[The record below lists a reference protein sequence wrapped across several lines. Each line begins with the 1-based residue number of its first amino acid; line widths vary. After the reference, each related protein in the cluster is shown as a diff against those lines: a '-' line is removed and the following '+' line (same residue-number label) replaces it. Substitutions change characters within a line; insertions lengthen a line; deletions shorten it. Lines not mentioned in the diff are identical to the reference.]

1 MAEAG
6 KASWPHHWLCWALC
20 EARGACEKRE
30 QIIEVLCAS
39 AAETGP
45 QAGRLFPANE
55 LRVLCDLSVPAPTAA
70 PCCSSPSPGG
80 GTLRAGPWQQQ
91 NNPAFH
97 LAAAALRR
105 PCHMPMGVGSAASA
119 QAAAAGRV
127 TPTRWR
133 REGRSGAAGEL
144 LCSGAHGGRA
154 RAVTACSQRSQQF
167 RVQQAPFWAGR
178 TLVLGESV
186 SMLMN
191 PYQNWVPFEQVFC
204 GLEVGSHCPGD
215 GQSDAGL
222 EASSAVTWHR
232 GRAAAAVSMLDVAH
246 KGGDGRA
253 ALRRAQGCSS
263 VTFGDGNSS
272 DRPWGMRK

>member
-1 MAEAG
+1 M
-6 KASWPHHWLCWALC
+6 C

-39 AAETGP
+39 AAGTGP

-55 LRVLCDLSVPAPTAA
+55 LGVLCDPSVPAPTAA
-70 PCCSSPSPGG
+70 PCYSSPSSGG

-97 LAAAALRR
+97 LAVAALRR
-105 PCHMPMGVGSAASA
+105 PCHMPMGAGSAASA

-127 TPTRWR
+127 TPTRWRREGRSGAGRVTPTHWR

-167 RVQQAPFWAGR
+167 RIQQAPFWAGGNPGPWWGC
-178 TLVLGESV
+178 LHANEPLPELGA
-186 SMLMN
+186 
-191 PYQNWVPFEQVFC
+191 F
-204 GLEVGSHCPGD
+204 
-215 GQSDAGL
+215 
-222 EASSAVTWHR
+222 
-232 GRAAAAVSMLDVAH
+232 
-246 KGGDGRA
+246 
-253 ALRRAQGCSS
+253 
-263 VTFGDGNSS
+263 
-272 DRPWGMRK
+272 